1 MIPFKLLLTNKWILM
16 EISWTLLNL
25 NILWEQC
32 RQVVTRDK
40 HFQEC
45 PVKLE
50 SLVPLNKKIKE
61 IWWVWYNKV
70 LMKNMEREMQTKLSI
85 GIKANLWPLKDKL
98 LTGKEDQS
106 NQLMVYHHS
115 HSLYH
120 LKLNL
125 KLTGCNRTK
134 SDITKIP
141 ETTIKFKTFQ
151 QVIKRAISLK
161 APLIKEWLIRI
172 NLESLKLRI
181 STLLLLNLCLIRS
194 LIMKL
199 NIRKTSRI

>member
-1 MIPFKLLLTNKWILM
+1 
-16 EISWTLLNL
+16 
-25 NILWEQC
+25 
-32 RQVVTRDK
+32 
-40 HFQEC
+40 
-45 PVKLE
+45 
-50 SLVPLNKKIKE
+50 
-61 IWWVWYNKV
+61 
-70 LMKNMEREMQTKLSI
+70 MEREMQTKLSI
-85 GIKANLWPLKDKL
+85 GIKANQWPLKDKL

-141 ETTIKFKTFQ
+141 ETTIRFKTFQ

-194 LIMKL
+194 SIMKL
-199 NIRKTSRI
+199 NTTKTSRT